1 MSDAPV
7 LFEVSAD
14 GVARVTL
21 NRPDKMNSFNAA
33 MHEALMAALDR
44 VDADPAVRVLVL
56 AGAGRGFCAGQD
68 LADDAVRCAHQHPTT
83 PRNAH
88 PPPIAANPFSVAHCG
103 VHETARRFRRC
114 RPCEPRSP
122 CCCP

>member
-7 LFEVSAD
+7 LFELSAD

-44 VDADPAVRVLVL
+44 VDADPT
-56 AGAGRGFCAGQD
+56 GCA
-68 LADDAVRCAHQHPTT
+68 AC
-83 PRNAH
+83 
-88 PPPIAANPFSVAHCG
+88 
-103 VHETARRFRRC
+103 RC
-114 RPCEPRSP
+114 R
-122 CCCP
+122 